1 MSAGRVGPAR
11 PGAGPPASELHSCWA
26 SRRCGAGGHRTAGG
40 AEDSAEVGVPEG
52 TGEATAWR
60 QGRARHSGRG
70 TTRPPGDPAHGRPRP
85 LLPPPGVGGAGGLRG
100 HRPGRRAAGRPGS
113 RRGPSAGDEHRCA
126 TSVRGLR
133 PRRGPCR
140 RGPRTYHSPAAR
152 GPDPGAVWETRGGR
166 LGGRRPAFQGAAAWD
181 PEDLGRKHLRA
192 AAAGTS
198 PNIEPRAPLHAPPSG
213 RDVAGR
219 HGSGGGA
226 GGRWPR
232 TGSRTGARRGPSAP
246 STSGLQLRLRAPGQ
260 KPEDPPGRR
269 LRPV

>member
-1 MSAGRVGPAR
+1 METGTRPALGPWHDSAPGRPRAR
-11 PGAGPPASELHSCWA
+11 ASTA
-26 SRRCGAGGHRTAGG
+26 TAATAGG
-40 AEDSAEVGVPEG
+40 
-52 TGEATAWR
+52 
-60 QGRARHSGRG
+60 GR
-70 TTRPPGDPAHGRPRP
+70 
-85 LLPPPGVGGAGGLRG
+85 
-100 HRPGRRAAGRPGS
+100 GRRAPGTQARPPCCRAARKQAGTE
-113 RRGPSAGDEHRCA
+113 RRGRAPLCH
-126 TSVRGLR
+126 LR

-166 LGGRRPAFQGAAAWD
+166 LGGRRPAFRGAAAWD

-213 RDVAGR
+213 SDVAGR

-226 GGRWPR
+226 GGHWPR
-232 TGSRTGARRGPSAP
+232 TGSRTGARHGPSAP
-246 STSGLQLRLRAPGQ
+246 STSDLRLRLRAPGQ

>member
-1 MSAGRVGPAR
+1 MRPRRGDRDAPGTRAVSRLGPRATPHTGVRGHCCHRRGWAGPA
-11 PGAGPPASELHSCWA
+11 GSGDTGPAAVLQGGQE
-26 SRRCGAGGHRTAGG
+26 AGGDRA
-40 AEDSAEVGVPEG
+40 
-52 TGEATAWR
+52 R
-60 QGRARHSGRG
+60 GRA
-70 TTRPPGDPAHGRPRP
+70 P
-85 LLPPPGVGGAGGLRG
+85 LC
-100 HRPGRRAAGRPGS
+100 H
-113 RRGPSAGDEHRCA
+113 
-126 TSVRGLR
+126 LR

-213 RDVAGR
+213 SDVAGR

-246 STSGLQLRLRAPGQ
+246 STSGLRLRLRAPGQ

>member
-11 PGAGPPASELHSCWA
+11 PGAGPPGSELHSCWA
-26 SRRCGAGGHRTAGG
+26 SRRCGAGGHGTAGG

-85 LLPPPGVGGAGGLRG
+85 LLPPLGVGGAGGLRG

-113 RRGPSAGDEHRCA
+113 
-126 TSVRGLR
+126 
-133 PRRGPCR
+133 R

-166 LGGRRPAFQGAAAWD
+166 LGGRRPAFRGAAAWD

-213 RDVAGR
+213 SDVAGR

-246 STSGLQLRLRAPGQ
+246 STSGLRLRLRAPGQ